1 MIKRNILKNVAKP
14 VGNYPHSIEVG
25 EFLFISGIGPRQCDD
40 NSIPGN
46 EYDSS
51 GNLINYSKTLK
62 VELFS
67 SLNKIKKKIIQI
79 K

>member
-14 VGNYPHSIEVG
+14 VGNYPHSIEIG

-46 EYDSS
+46 EYDSN
-51 GNLINYSKTLK
+51 GNLKKYFVISIQ
-62 VELFS
+62 F
-67 SLNKIKKKIIQI
+67 LNMIKNFHLI
-79 K
+79 